1 MKRNELFKTLTELY
15 GTEPDYPWH
24 DWNAVLRH
32 TNNKK
37 WYAVVLEVQESK
49 LGLTGDRI
57 VDALNVKC
65 DLQLIG
71 SLRQQHGFYPAY
83 HMNKDSWISILLDG
97 SVPAEIILNL
107 VDMSYQLTK
116 EKIVKDAHKD
126 LSQLAL
132 RNSSGG
138 IERKNSSEKIIKIFE
153 KVSLIYW
160 RRHDKMSKQLSIY
173 KGNDSRY

>member
-65 DLQLIG
+65 DPQLIG
-71 SLRQQHGFYPAY
+71 SLR
-83 HMNKDSWISILLDG
+83 
-97 SVPAEIILNL
+97 
-107 VDMSYQLTK
+107 
-116 EKIVKDAHKD
+116 
-126 LSQLAL
+126 
-132 RNSSGG
+132 
-138 IERKNSSEKIIKIFE
+138 
-153 KVSLIYW
+153 
-160 RRHDKMSKQLSIY
+160 
-173 KGNDSRY
+173 